1 MKTLINRPIQVLL
14 VEDNPGDARLLQ
26 EILAD
31 VTSAEFELI
40 QIDRLEAALQWLNA
54 NNCDIILLDLSL
66 PDSHG
71 LETIVRTCTQAPT
84 IPIIVLTGLD
94 DETLAISAMQEGAQD
109 YLVKGLH
116 VNSSNML
123 VRSMRYAIQR
133 KQSEQALKRQIE
145 RERLVTAIALRIR
158 QSLDLDEILN
168 TTVAEVRQFL
178 QSDRVLIFRVW
189 ANGTGKTITEAVLPE
204 WPSILGMTF
213 PEEVFPQE
221 YQELYRQGRIRA
233 ISDVI
238 AKDAELTPCLL
249 EFVEQWGVRAKLV
262 VPILVSES
270 LWGLLIAHQC
280 SQPRQWQPLEIEL
293 LQQLAT
299 QVGIAVQQAEL
310 YQQAQVE
317 LRDRRRAE
325 EALQQ
330 RIKRERLI
338 TKIAQRIRR
347 SLNLND
353 ILNTTVEEVR
363 QFLNA
368 DRTFI
373 YRFHPDWS
381 GTVVVESVGDGW
393 ISALDAKIADS
404 YFMQTRGEEYR
415 QGRIQAV
422 ADIYT
427 VGLTECHVDLLAQ
440 FQIKANLVVPILQ
453 GECLIGLLVANEC
466 SAPRQWQ
473 PWETELLQ
481 QLATQ
486 LGIAIQQSELYEQ
499 VQIELRDRK
508 LAEQKVRQQ
517 AALLEIATDAIFVR
531 DLDHRIRFWNRGA
544 ERLYGWQAEDVM
556 LKNANDILYREI
568 APELLKALKAV
579 VKEGEWQGELH
590 KVTKA
595 GKDIV
600 VASRWS
606 LARDAAGEP
615 KAILTVDTDITEK
628 KQLEA
633 QFLRAQRLES
643 LGTLAGGITHDLNN
657 MLTPILA
664 SSELLQMRIP
674 KDNALNQKLL
684 KMIETSAERGAD
696 LVRQVLSF
704 TRGIEGQRTNLSV
717 KQLIAEIKQ
726 IINQTFPKSI
736 KFTSSISADL
746 WAVSGDATQ
755 LHQVLINLAVNARDA
770 MPNGGELNITASNL
784 VVDETFARTHL
795 EARVGQYVGI
805 TVSDTGIGISPEVIE
820 RIFEPFFTTKEIGK
834 GTGLGLSTA
843 IGIIKSHG
851 GFVTVSSQ
859 INQGTQFKLFLPA
872 VLEPEPLQIEELEL
886 PQGNGELILIVDDEP
901 SIREITQIS
910 LDTYNYKTIVASDGF
925 EAITQYSQHQDE
937 VALILMDMMMPTM
950 GGATAIRTLQ
960 KINPQVKIVAISG
973 VASTEM
979 LAQTAG
985 SGVQAFLAK
994 PCTSQE
1000 LLTTLHNVLSMQ
1012 KR

>member
-31 VTSAEFELI
+31 VTSAEFELT

-109 YLVKGLH
+109 YLVKGQ
-116 VNSSNML
+116 VNSNML
-123 VRSMRYAIQR
+123 ARSMRYAIER
-133 KQSEQALKRQIE
+133 KRAEQALKRQIE
-145 RERLVTAIALRIR
+145 QEGLVTAIALRIR
-158 QSLDLDEILN
+158 QSLDLDKILN
-168 TTVAEVRQFL
+168 TTVAEVR
-178 QSDRVLIFRVW
+178 
-189 ANGTGKTITEAVLPE
+189 
-204 WPSILGMTF
+204 
-213 PEEVFPQE
+213 
-221 YQELYRQGRIRA
+221 
-233 ISDVI
+233 
-238 AKDAELTPCLL
+238 
-249 EFVEQWGVRAKLV
+249 
-262 VPILVSES
+262 
-270 LWGLLIAHQC
+270 H
-280 SQPRQWQPLEIEL
+280 
-293 LQQLAT
+293 
-299 QVGIAVQQAEL
+299 
-310 YQQAQVE
+310 
-317 LRDRRRAE
+317 
-325 EALQQ
+325 
-330 RIKRERLI
+330 
-338 TKIAQRIRR
+338 
-347 SLNLND
+347 
-353 ILNTTVEEVR
+353 
-363 QFLNA
+363 FLNA

-381 GTVVVESVGDGW
+381 GTVVVESVGDAW
-393 ISALDAKIADS
+393 ISVLDAKITDS
-404 YFMQTRGEEYR
+404 YFMETRGKDYR

-427 VGLTECHVDLLAQ
+427 AGLTECHVDLLAQ
-440 FQIKANLVVPILQ
+440 FQIKANLAVPILQ
-453 GECLIGLLVANEC
+453 GERLLGLLVANEC

-473 PWETELLQ
+473 PLEIKLLQ

-486 LGIAIQQSELYEQ
+486 VGIAVQQSELYQQAQ
-499 VQIELRDRK
+499 VELRDRK

-556 LKNANDILYREI
+556 LKNANNILYREI
-568 APELLKALKAV
+568 APELQTALKAV
-579 VKEGEWQGELH
+579 VEAGEWQGELH

-674 KDNALNQKLL
+674 KDDALAQKLL
-684 KMIETSAERGAD
+684 KMIETSAERGAN

-736 KFTSSISADL
+736 EFTSNISADL

-770 MPNGGELNITASNL
+770 MPNGGKLNIAASNL
-784 VVDETFARTHL
+784 VVDETFARTHF

-805 TVSDTGIGISPEVIE
+805 TVSDTGIGISPEAIE

-859 INQGTQFKLFLPA
+859 VGKGTQFMLFLPA
-872 VLEPEPLQIEELEL
+872 VLEMELSSTKELEL
-886 PQGNGELILIVDDEP
+886 PMGNGELILIVDDEP
-901 SIREITQIS
+901 NIRETTQIS
-910 LDTYNYKTIVASDGF
+910 LETYNYKTIIASDGI
-925 EAITQYSQHQDE
+925 EAIAQYAEHQHE
-937 VALILMDMMMPTM
+937 VALVLMDMMMPSM

-960 KINPQVKIVAISG
+960 KINPQVQIVAISG
-973 VASTEM
+973 VASTET

-985 SGVQAFLAK
+985 NGVQAFLSK

-1000 LLTTLHNVLSMQ
+1000 LLTTLRNILSMQ